1 MKKFILFTFVFIA
14 LLACS
19 QNKYTVSGSI
29 SGVSEGDSVMIC
41 EVVDGNSLFPI
52 DTAIVSNG
60 KFIFKG
66 ETDTSDIHVLAF
78 YIDDQMATCSFFL
91 EPGNIKINYVDGIQ
105 TIGGTSTNNSF
116 QAFYN
121 DAEKLNQSAMDL
133 DQRLNEASQNNQDLS
148 LLQLEMTGL
157 QNQYKAIVAS
167 SIKDNPDNAFGV
179 RQLID
184 SYSMFEPEEL
194 DELIKNLEPKYGD
207 NEYIAQLREMANEQL
222 RTSTGQ
228 QYLDFETETIDG
240 KMVKLSDYVK
250 NNKVVLLD
258 FWASWCA
265 PCINEIPS
273 LKEVYS
279 AYNSKG
285 FEIVSVSVDQELDE
299 WKRAVKEHS
308 LAWPQLIDLQESEL
322 SPAYLYS
329 VRAIPSTFLIDS
341 EGKIIARGL
350 RGAQIEELI
359 KELLK

>member
-1 MKKFILFTFVFIA
+1 MKIIA
-14 LLACS
+14 
-19 QNKYTVSGSI
+19 NHK
-29 SGVSEGDSVMIC
+29 
-41 EVVDGNSLFPI
+41 
-52 DTAIVSNG
+52 
-60 KFIFKG
+60 
-66 ETDTSDIHVLAF
+66 
-78 YIDDQMATCSFFL
+78 
-91 EPGNIKINYVDGIQ
+91 
-105 TIGGTSTNNSF
+105 
-116 QAFYN
+116 
-121 DAEKLNQSAMDL
+121 
-133 DQRLNEASQNNQDLS
+133 
-148 LLQLEMTGL
+148 
-157 QNQYKAIVAS
+157 
-167 SIKDNPDNAFGV
+167 
-179 RQLID
+179 
-184 SYSMFEPEEL
+184 
-194 DELIKNLEPKYGD
+194 
-207 NEYIAQLREMANEQL
+207 
-222 RTSTGQ
+222 
-228 QYLDFETETIDG
+228 ETETIDG